1 MGGSLTFCREMQMQ
15 IEMPNGVGP
24 RELIGGRGVIEDGEG
39 HQLREVPGCGKA
51 LFGVEKDNIA
61 FEN

>member
-1 MGGSLTFCREMQMQ
+1 MQ

-24 RELIGGRGVIEDGEG
+24 REPIGGRGVIEDGEG